1 MDIKG
6 RTVIVTGSGSGIGR
20 ALAVEFS
27 ANGANVVC
35 CGRRE
40 APLRETVALIEA
52 SGGTALAIPADVTDP
67 QQVDRLVSQAIE
79 RFGSIDVLFNNAGS
93 FNAIGAFWEVDPD
106 VWWND
111 VMINIRSV
119 QLCSRA
125 VLPHMM
131 ARNVGIIIN
140 MNGGGAL
147 GPLPGGSGYGSS
159 RAAVL
164 RMTDT
169 LAQELAIADSDVQV
183 YALGPGFVRTEM
195 TELQVT
201 TEGGRKWL
209 PGSGQAFD
217 EGADRPAED
226 CARATI
232 QLIRYACK
240 ELSGRI
246 FDVDTDFE
254 AMAHQ
259 GAEIAAADSYTMRFH
274 V

>member
-1 MDIKG
+1 MEINAK
-6 RTVIVTGSGSGIGR
+6 TAIITGAGSGIGR
-20 ALAVEFS
+20 AIALEFA
-27 ANGANVVC
+27 ANGAQVVC

-40 APLRETVALIEA
+40 ATLRETVALIEA
-52 SGGTALAIPADVTDP
+52 SGGIGLAIPTDVTD
-67 QQVDRLVSQAIE
+67 QVQVDKLIAQTIE
-79 RFGSIDVLFNNAGS
+79 RFGTVDVLFNNAGS
-93 FNAIGAFWEVDPD
+93 FNAIGALWEVDPE

-111 VMINIRSV
+111 VAINIRSV
-119 QLCSRA
+119 LLCSRA
-125 VLPHMM
+125 VLPIMM
-131 ARNVGIIIN
+131 AKNEGIIIN

-169 LAQELAIADSDVQV
+169 LARELAMAGSDVLV

-195 TELQVT
+195 TELQIT

-226 CARATI
+226 CAKATM
-232 QLIRYACK
+232 QLIKYACK
-240 ELSGRI
+240 VLSGRI
-246 FDVDTDFE
+246 FDVSTDFE
-254 AMAHQ
+254 EMARQ
-259 GAEIAAADSYTMRFH
+259 ASAIAAADSYTMRYH

>member
-20 ALAVEFS
+20 ALAVEFA

-40 APLRETVALIEA
+40 APLLETAALIEA
-52 SGGTALAIPADVTDP
+52 GGGTALAIPADVTDLL
-67 QQVDRLVSQAIE
+67 QVNRLVLQTIE

-106 VWWND
+106 AWWND

-131 ARNVGIIIN
+131 VRNEGIIIS
-140 MNGGGAL
+140 MNGEGAL

-169 LAQELAIADSDVQV
+169 LARELAIAGSDVQV

-217 EGADRPAED
+217 EGANRPAED
-226 CARATI
+226 CAKAAVR
-232 QLIRYACK
+232 LLHHACN

-254 AMAHQ
+254 AMARQ
-259 GAEIAAADSYTMRFH
+259 AAEIAAADSYTMRFH